1 MALGFLYTCSCGRR
15 FKAYVP
21 KQKMFQTMTGRTVDW
36 ARIDRRDQDDGSI
49 DEVKRQAVVAHCSF
63 VDIRGGE
70 RLTCPTCAREVDLV
84 KHFRSVMMDLT
95 HPKAMPPARR

>member
-21 KQKMFQTMTGRTVDW
+21 KQKLFRNITGPTVDW
-36 ARIDRRDQDDGSI
+36 ERIDRKDEDDGGV
-49 DEVKRQAVVAHCSF
+49 EAVKMQARYTQCSF

-70 RLTCPTCAREVDLV
+70 RLKCPTCNHEVNLLS
-84 KHFRSVMMDLT
+84 HFRTVMMNLSL
-95 HPKAMPPARR
+95 PPAR

>member
-21 KQKMFQTMTGRTVDW
+21 KHKLFRTITGATVDW
-36 ARIDRRDQDDGSI
+36 ERIDRRDEDEGGI
-49 DEVKRQAVVAHCSF
+49 EEVKRQANFTKCSF

-70 RLTCPTCAREVDLV
+70 RLKCPTCNSEVNLLN
-84 KHFRSVMMDLT
+84 HFRSVMMNLS
-95 HPKAMPPARR
+95 HRQPAGR

>member
-21 KQKMFQTMTGRTVDW
+21 KQKLFRTTSGSGVDW
-36 ARIDRRDQDDGSI
+36 ERIDRK
-49 DEVKRQAVVAHCSF
+49 DEDEGGVEAVEMQARYTACSF

-70 RLTCPTCAREVDLV
+70 RLKCPTCSHEVDLLS
-84 KHFRSVMMDLT
+84 HFRSVMMNLS
-95 HPKAMPPARR
+95 HPPAR